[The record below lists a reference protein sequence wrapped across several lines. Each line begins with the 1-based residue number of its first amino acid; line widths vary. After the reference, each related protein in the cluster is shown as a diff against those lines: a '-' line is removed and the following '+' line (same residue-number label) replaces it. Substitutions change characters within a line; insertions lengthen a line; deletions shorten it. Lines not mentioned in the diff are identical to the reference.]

1 MNLTIINRGPQK
13 DPPLTDADKKVG
25 KNMTIFQ
32 GLGDFNGHF
41 VPIAVS
47 PIVKVGHKWIT
58 LDNGRK
64 FHVEDGEIS
73 VQERTDWDRSFILPE
88 QSGDRE
94 LVEAY
99 YQGYRELKYK
109 IHDVSKSVI
118 DAFVSANIRASDF
131 EFIKSALDRFYNDLR
146 RYAEEA
152 NAKR

>member
-32 GLGDFNGHF
+32 GLSEFNDNF

-47 PIVKVGHKWIT
+47 PIVKIGHKWIT
-58 LDNGRK
+58 LDNGRR
-64 FHVEDGEIS
+64 FCVEAGETRI
-73 VQERTDWDRSFILPE
+73 QARADWDRSFILPE
-88 QSGDRE
+88 QPGDRE
-94 LVEAY
+94 LIEAY
-99 YQGYRELKYK
+99 YQGYRELRYK

-118 DAFVSANIRASDF
+118 DAFVSTNIRASDF
-131 EFIKSALDRFYNDLR
+131 EFIKSAFDRFHNDLR